1 VLSVGVATSA
11 HVDGPFE
18 DVTGKP
24 LLRYRGEVP
33 LGIIDPTMYV
43 HEGTPHLLW
52 KDDGSRS
59 YPGPDPDPD
68 PDPNPSP

>member
-1 VLSVGVATSA
+1 
-11 HVDGPFE
+11 VDGPFE

-43 HEGTPHLLW
+43 HEGTPHLIW
-52 KDDGSRS
+52 KVGDRGEIEGR
-59 YPGPDPDPD
+59 
-68 PDPNPSP
+68 